1 VFPMKSLRSA
11 RGFLAALKSEFAAV
25 AILVFTFSCTAS
37 AALGGDAT
45 SVLSDQARM
54 KGTLHSVQ
62 KAAYAVHEITAST
75 GTVVREYVSPTGKVF
90 GVAWQGPF
98 VPDLQQLLGTYF
110 EQYSV
115 AAESAR
121 ETHVGRRPLFIQQP
135 GLVVQT
141 GGHMRSYTGRAYVP
155 EMLPQGVIA
164 DAIR

>member
-1 VFPMKSLRSA
+1 MKNVCSA
-11 RGFLAALKSEFAAV
+11 RRLSASSKSQLAAVS
-25 AILVFTFSCTAS
+25 ILVFTLSCTAF

-45 SVLSDQARM
+45 SVQLDQSQM
-54 KGTLHSVQ
+54 KGSLHSAQ
-62 KAAYAVHEITAST
+62 KATYAVHEITAPT

-110 EQYSV
+110 DQYSK
-115 AAESAR
+115 AAKSAKQA
-121 ETHVGRRPLFIQQP
+121 HVGRQPLFIQQP

>member
-1 VFPMKSLRSA
+1 MKSLCLGR
-11 RGFLAALKSEFAAV
+11 RLLAGSKSDLAAV
-25 AILVFTFSCTAS
+25 AILVFTLSCTAS

-45 SVLSDQARM
+45 SVQSDQARM
-54 KGTLHSVQ
+54 KGSLQSVQ
-62 KAAYAVHEITAST
+62 KATYAVHEITAPT

-98 VPDLQQLLGTYF
+98 VPDLQQLLGSYF
-110 EQYSV
+110 EQYSQ
-115 AAESAR
+115 AAKSAR